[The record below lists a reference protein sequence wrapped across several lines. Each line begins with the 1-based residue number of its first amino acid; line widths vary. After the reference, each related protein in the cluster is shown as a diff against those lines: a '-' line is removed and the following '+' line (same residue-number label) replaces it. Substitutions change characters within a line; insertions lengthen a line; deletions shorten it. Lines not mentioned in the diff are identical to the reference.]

1 MFPKFVSVT
10 YPKRLIYMAANT
22 ATNPITGDRIATK
35 RSTTYAD
42 NYAKIDFSVKLEHMN
57 ELLKDPIDGF
67 NNEEK

>member
-1 MFPKFVSVT
+1 
-10 YPKRLIYMAANT
+10 MADNT

-42 NYAKIDFSVKLEHMN
+42 NYAQIDFSVKLQPAN

-67 NNEEK
+67 NNEDK

>member
-1 MFPKFVSVT
+1 
-10 YPKRLIYMAANT
+10 MADNT
-22 ATNPITGDRIATK
+22 ATNDITNDRIVTK

-42 NYAKIDFSVKLEHMN
+42 NYSQIDFSVKMQPAN

>member
-1 MFPKFVSVT
+1 
-10 YPKRLIYMAANT
+10 MADNT
-22 ATNPITGDRIATK
+22 ATNEITNDRIVTK

-42 NYAKIDFSVKLEHMN
+42 NYSQIDFSVELQPAN

>member
-1 MFPKFVSVT
+1 
-10 YPKRLIYMAANT
+10 MADNT
-22 ATNPITGDRIATK
+22 STNDITNDRIVTK

-42 NYAKIDFSVKLEHMN
+42 NYANIDFSVKLQPAN

>member
-1 MFPKFVSVT
+1 
-10 YPKRLIYMAANT
+10 MADNIAVNDI
-22 ATNPITGDRIATK
+22 TNDRIVTK

-67 NNEEK
+67 NEESK

>member
-1 MFPKFVSVT
+1 
-10 YPKRLIYMAANT
+10 MADNT
-22 ATNPITGDRIATK
+22 AHNDVTGDRITTK

-42 NYAKIDFSVKLEHMN
+42 NYAKIDWSVKDDHLN

>member
-1 MFPKFVSVT
+1 MARGTIYSEVT
-10 YPKRLIYMAANT
+10 MADNT
-22 ATNPITGDRIATK
+22 ATNDVTGDRIATK

-67 NNEEK
+67 NVDESQPVP